1 MFEELKKIV
10 CAANI
15 ELVQRGVVIYT
26 WGNVSQITED
36 RKYMVIKPSG
46 VNYDEMKPEEM
57 VVVDVETGKRVEGE
71 YKPSSDTP
79 THLELYRHFSS
90 IGGIVHT
97 HSVNAVAFAQAGMD
111 IPALGTTHA
120 DYFYGDIPC
129 TRELSQQE
137 VEDAYEVNTGKVII
151 EHFEKDHIDPI
162 AVPGCV
168 VKNHGPFAWGKD
180 ADDAVYHAVVMEKV
194 AEMDIKTLL
203 LSPNASMAQYV
214 LDKHYMRKHG
224 PNAYYGQGDN

>member
-120 DYFYGDIPC
+120 DYFYGDIPY

-203 LSPNASMAQYV
+203 LNPNASMAQYV